1 MDIDLDTKKGK
12 LGITNYAANAL
23 GDVVHVDLPE
33 SGDTFT
39 KGESIVSN
47 SEIRFKRAY

>member
-1 MDIDLDTKKGK
+1 MDIDLYTKKGK

-23 GDVVHVDLPE
+23 GDVVHVDLTE